1 MKGYRN
7 LLHQKICTLFL
18 NTVFISPTFI
28 RGEVVKHLEL
38 PNDCVQL
45 GQPNETDEAITMP
58 LAITLDENKEEF
70 MLVFSKRVEKPK
82 EIETPKLVK
91 QKHKWWQVGEHD
103 TKVIV
108 EKRMTKERPY
118 FLLTSIK

>member
-1 MKGYRN
+1 MNGYRN

-28 RGEVVKHLEL
+28 RGELVKHLEL
-38 PNDCVQL
+38 PNECVQL
-45 GQPNETDEAITMP
+45 GKATETDEAVTIP
-58 LAITLDENKEEF
+58 LAIVFDDNKEEF

-82 EIETPKLVK
+82 EVEVPKIVT
-91 QKHKWWQVGEHD
+91 QKRKWWQVGEHD
-103 TKVIV
+103 TKVVV
-108 EKRMTKERPY
+108 EKHTTKERPY